1 MEKESILKKIR
12 KFGTIGYRFSK
23 IAMIL
28 SGVLLFCSLLFTI
41 IFALVK
47 RDAILFRSSGQEIIE
62 VNVSGMPIKEEGL
75 EERWQEIIDRG
86 ATFPNIRNDYE
97 YRLTNI
103 ILDND
108 IVKIVSTTQEEI
120 FDVQDFS
127 LIFFILSVWLTIEM
141 AVLYYVI
148 KICKFL
154 SVCES
159 PFHEN
164 MTMLLK
170 NFNISLIV
178 LTIYSSFGDSL
189 INSIAKGCFAV
200 TMDINMISILAVVMV
215 FGLSV
220 IFKYGAMLQQESD
233 ETL

>member
-1 MEKESILKKIR
+1 MEKEPILEKIR

-28 SGVLLFCSLLFTI
+28 SGVLLFVSLLATM
-41 IFALVK
+41 IFAFVK
-47 RDAILFRSSGQEIIE
+47 RDAIVFRSSGEEIIE
-62 VNVSGMPIKEEGL
+62 VSISGMPIKEEGL
-75 EERWQEIIDRG
+75 EEREQEIIDRG
-86 ATFPNIRNDYE
+86 ATFPNIRNDYV
-97 YRLTNI
+97 YRLTEI

-108 IVKIVSTTQEEI
+108 IVKIVGTTEEEV
-120 FDVQDFS
+120 FDIQDTS
-127 LIFFILSVWLTIEM
+127 LMFFGLGVWLALEM
-141 AVLYYVI
+141 VVLYYVI

-154 SVCES
+154 SVCET

-164 MTMLLK
+164 MSMLLK
-170 NFNISLIV
+170 NFNIALIV
-178 LTIYSSFGDSL
+178 LTLYASFGDSL
-189 INSIAKGCFAV
+189 INSIAKGRFAV
-200 TMDINMISILAVVMV
+200 TMDINMISILAVAMV

>member
-1 MEKESILKKIR
+1 MEKELILEKIR

-23 IAMIL
+23 ILMIL
-28 SGVLLFCSLLFTI
+28 SGVLLFISLLTTI
-41 IFALVK
+41 FFSLIK
-47 RDAILFRSSGQEIIE
+47 RDAIVFRSSGQEIIE
-62 VNVSGMPIKEEGL
+62 VNISGMPIKEEGL
-75 EERWQEIIDRG
+75 EERKQEIIDRG
-86 ATFPNIRNDYE
+86 TTFPNMRNDYE
-97 YRLTNI
+97 YRLTDI

-108 IVKIVSTTQEEI
+108 IVKIVGTTEEEAFDIQDISLMI
-120 FDVQDFS
+120 FGVG
-127 LIFFILSVWLTIEM
+127 VWLAIEM

-154 SVCES
+154 SICET

-164 MTMLLK
+164 MSMLLK
-170 NFNISLIV
+170 NFNIALIV
-178 LTIYSSFGDSL
+178 LTVYASFGDSL
-189 INSIAKGCFAV
+189 INSIAKGRFAV
-200 TMDINMISILAVVMV
+200 TMNIDMISILAVVMV

>member
-1 MEKESILKKIR
+1 MEKEPILEKIR

-28 SGVLLFCSLLFTI
+28 SCVLLFISLLATI
-41 IFALVK
+41 FFGLVK
-47 RDAILFRSSGQEIIE
+47 RDAIVFLSSGQEIIE

-75 EERWQEIIDRG
+75 EERGQEIIDRG
-86 ATFPNIRNDYE
+86 ATFPNMRNDYE
-97 YRLTNI
+97 YRLTDI

-127 LIFFILSVWLTIEM
+127 LIFFMLGVWLAIEM

-154 SVCES
+154 SVCET
-159 PFHEN
+159 PFHQN
-164 MTMLLK
+164 MSMLLK
-170 NFNISLIV
+170 KFNIALIV
-178 LTIYSSFGDSL
+178 LTVYSSFGDSL
-189 INSIAKGCFAV
+189 INSIAKGRFAV

>member
-1 MEKESILKKIR
+1 MEKELILEKIR

-23 IAMIL
+23 ILMIL
-28 SGVLLFCSLLFTI
+28 SGVLLFISLLTTI
-41 IFALVK
+41 FFGLIK
-47 RDAILFRSSGQEIIE
+47 RDAIVFRSSGQEIIE
-62 VNVSGMPIKEEGL
+62 VNISGMPIKEEGL
-75 EERWQEIIDRG
+75 EERKQEIIDRG
-86 ATFPNIRNDYE
+86 TTFPNMRNDYE
-97 YRLTNI
+97 YRLTDI

-108 IVKIVSTTQEEI
+108 IVKIVGTTEEEAFDIQDISLMI
-120 FDVQDFS
+120 FGVG
-127 LIFFILSVWLTIEM
+127 VWLAIEM

-154 SVCES
+154 SICET

-164 MTMLLK
+164 MSMLLK
-170 NFNISLIV
+170 NFNIALIV
-178 LTIYSSFGDSL
+178 LTVYASFGDSL
-189 INSIAKGCFAV
+189 INSIAKGRFAV
-200 TMDINMISILAVVMV
+200 TMNIDMISILAVVMV